1 ELDLGE
7 NQIRYEGAIALAE
20 ALKRNKTVT
29 KLGLELNMLVVEG
42 AKAIADALKRNT
54 TVTKLDLG
62 YNQIGDK
69 GAKAI
74 AGALERNTTVTEL
87 DLIFNQIGVEGT
99 KAIADALRV
108 NKTLTYLKLRSN
120 GIGDEAAKAIA
131 DALRVNKTLTELD
144 LRYNEIRDKG
154 AKAIADALEK
164 NTTVTKLDLYANS
177 IADSEILT
185 NIQNLLERNNKIKTI
200 KDSLLKGAK
209 IERIE
214 GDKCSI
220 NNTTYDNEVVA
231 LAIKDMVKDLE
242 PSDKDSDSERNRKG
256 DVTNDLKNVNK
267 SNNIYALVRTLNSLD
282 DSGKKIFNDTEK
294 NIFIE
299 EFVKSDEV
307 IKSIKSISLTLRSSK
322 QSFLPPE
329 TRLNILY
336 HMLPLAIGTIF
347 TDKENNTNIKKLDS
361 FIQIFTPQ
369 GKGKMDIGYITHA
382 INRPINDN
390 PDPYGPTPNPTVYP
404 ASNAAELKSEGNVRR

>member
-1 ELDLGE
+1 MTLDEALRGLRNGTLTSINLDS
-7 NQIRYEGAIALAE
+7 NQIG
-20 ALKRNKTVT
+20 
-29 KLGLELNMLVVEG
+29 VEG
-42 AKAIADALKRNT
+42 AKAIADALKKNK
-54 TVTKLDLG
+54 TVTKLDLRANLLG
-62 YNQIGDK
+62 AK

-74 AGALERNTTVTEL
+74 AEALKKNKTVTKLDLSSNQIGDEGAKAIAEALKKNKTVNKLDLEWNQLGAEGATALAKALGDNTTVTYL
-87 DLIFNQIGVEGT
+87 N
-99 KAIADALRV
+99 LRA
-108 NKTLTYLKLRSN
+108 NN
-120 GIGDEAAKAIA
+120 IGDE
-131 DALRVNKTLTELD
+131 
-144 LRYNEIRDKG
+144 G
-154 AKAIADALEK
+154 AKAIADALNK
-164 NTTVTKLDLYANS
+164 NTTVTELSLRGDQ
-177 IADSEILT
+177 IEDREILT